1 MTNEQLA
8 ELAPWSE
15 KLHSIKNR
23 IRIIVKNSNPQKTG
37 VMLYPTVLLFVSYSF
52 TVLQVPKISRFQL
65 FDFAVFRAGR
75 TGFQDIRIAFCW
87 SISMPNII
95 QSNSFHVRLR
105 TSGRSAIVP
114 LCSQPLVDQG
124 DTVRLFHD
132 CFDPVTSAV
141 AEQKEHGGYSWKT
154 APVCLHIIHR
164 LTCTY

>member
-1 MTNEQLA
+1 MLSFRYVLYHFPKCCLLWWFFFPFHKINSKLSNFILYQFEGLHNLWDTPDKRDDEWATGRAGTL
-8 ELAPWSE
+8 ER

-105 TSGRSAIVP
+105 TSGRS
-114 LCSQPLVDQG
+114 LDQ
-124 DTVRLFHD
+124 R
-132 CFDPVTSAV
+132 
-141 AEQKEHGGYSWKT
+141 
-154 APVCLHIIHR
+154 
-164 LTCTY
+164 